1 MPPVG
6 DGIDIAIAGG
16 GLAGLTAGMFA
27 ARLGHSATVL
37 TGLAPGGLLLSI
49 EQIEGVPGFP
59 EGVPGYELCPMA
71 QEQAEA
77 AGAGFSMAE
86 ADGIE
91 RDGDGWIVHSAD
103 GDLRAKAVVL
113 ATGSRLRTLG
123 VPGEQELTG
132 SGVSH
137 CASCDAPMLRDKVT
151 VVVGAGDSGLQEALT
166 LAGSVA
172 QVIVLDHGDH
182 PAAQETYRRRV
193 VEHEKIEIRTGVE
206 VTEIVGNG
214 TVSGVR
220 TSAGE
225 IPCDAVFVYVGLD
238 PNTEFLNGGIALD
251 ADGRVPT
258 DNHLRT
264 ELPGV
269 FAAGSLRAD
278 SLYQA
283 ASAAGDGAAAA
294 KAAHRYLNDGIWR
307 DGG

>member
-1 MPPVG
+1 VG

-27 ARLGHSATVL
+27 ARLGHSTTVL
-37 TGLAPGGLLLSI
+37 TGLAPGGLLLFI

-91 RDGDGWIVHSAD
+91 RDGDGWIVHSDD

-166 LAGSVA
+166 LAATVA
-172 QVIVLDHGDH
+172 QVIVLDHGDQ
-182 PAAQETYRRRV
+182 PAAQATYRRRAE
-193 VEHEKIEIRTGVE
+193 EHPAIEIRTGVE

-220 TSAGE
+220 TSAGD

-238 PNTEFLNGGIALD
+238 PNTELLNGGIALD
-251 ADGRVPT
+251 GDGRVPT

-278 SLYQA
+278 NPYQA

-294 KAAHRYLNDGIWR
+294 KAAHRYLSDGIWR